1 MMNPD
6 ILFYIIKL
14 AVYGIVT
21 FLAILLMSKMRD
33 AAWMS
38 VICGFLFNYA
48 GTVCDI
54 LIELGILSKGQI
66 MIFGIPLLSL
76 LCLVLPAAF
85 FTAGFIIMLCRKF

>member
-1 MMNPD
+1 MMNPE

-48 GTVCDI
+48 GTVCEI
-54 LIELGILSKGQI
+54 LIELGILSKGKI
-66 MIFGIPLLSL
+66 HLFGIPLISLVSL
-76 LCLVLPAAF
+76 LLPALF
-85 FTAGFIIMLCRKF
+85 FMLGFIIMLCRKI

>member
-1 MMNPD
+1 MMNPE

-21 FLAILLMSKMRD
+21 FLAILLMSKMQD

-48 GTVCDI
+48 GIVCDI
-54 LIELGILSKGQI
+54 LIELGILSKGRI
-66 MIFGIPLLSL
+66 NLFGIPLISL
-76 LCLVLPAAF
+76 VCLVLPALF
-85 FTAGFIIMLCRKF
+85 FILGFIIMLCRKF

>member
-1 MMNPD
+1 MMNPE

-14 AVYGIVT
+14 AVYGIVS

-48 GTVCDI
+48 GTVCEI
-54 LIELGILSKGQI
+54 LIELGILSKGKI
-66 MIFGIPLLSL
+66 HLFGIPLISLVSL
-76 LCLVLPAAF
+76 LLPALF
-85 FTAGFIIMLCRKF
+85 FMLGFIIMICRKI